1 MPSSTFA
8 LGITRDALGG
18 ASVFVSAAVVRDGV
32 GVSGVWA
39 AVLVGSGAVVGLA
52 ANGAIMNAGGNC
64 DYCGSPIGFYGCP
77 KHGTDCYNPPYPDIG
92 QPCGGFGCDGGTD
105 LCVDCDREIDEWRN
119 SNAQSR

>member
-1 MPSSTFA
+1 MRRRRGRSRVMRRWWRRWWRGRPRRV
-8 LGITRDALGG
+8 GKIRDALGG
-18 ASVFVSAAVVRDGV
+18 ASVFVSAAVVWDGV

-92 QPCGGFGCDGGTD
+92 QPCGGFGCDG
-105 LCVDCDREIDEWRN
+105 
-119 SNAQSR
+119 